1 MTVGYSY
8 QVPINTQSHIGR
20 LVMWSDSSVVLRI
33 YGSGEMKAFI
43 NNPSFLGGCSAP
55 EVIPEE
61 TTIPNL
67 KAV

>member
-1 MTVGYSY
+1 
-8 QVPINTQSHIGR
+8 
-20 LVMWSDSSVVLRI
+20 MWSDSSVVLRI